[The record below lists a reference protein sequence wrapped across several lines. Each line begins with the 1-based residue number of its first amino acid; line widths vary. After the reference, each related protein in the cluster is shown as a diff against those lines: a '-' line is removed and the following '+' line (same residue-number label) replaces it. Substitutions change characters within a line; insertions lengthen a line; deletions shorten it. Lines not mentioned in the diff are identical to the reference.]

1 MFYVFKTM
9 YNNPC
14 MFWAYT
20 REVEVSD
27 AWEWS
32 IQVSDHL
39 WGKEKEVEPERG
51 LQGPQMYLLCFI
63 H

>member
-1 MFYVFKTM
+1 M

-20 REVEVSD
+20 CEVEVSH

-51 LQGPQMYLLCFI
+51 LQGPQMYLLRFI